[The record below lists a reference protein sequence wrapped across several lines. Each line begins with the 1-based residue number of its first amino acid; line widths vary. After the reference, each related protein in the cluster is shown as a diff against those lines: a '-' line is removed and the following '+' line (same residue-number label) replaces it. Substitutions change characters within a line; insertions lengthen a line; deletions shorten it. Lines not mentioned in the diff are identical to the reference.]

1 VRGTPPTPAAASQD
15 DAAAPWRRRTG
26 LVAWLA
32 AVVVVVLAAVGL
44 VISRPGPVDRLLTR
58 APATTTA
65 PTVRP
70 TEPTPGPVL
79 VGLSADAPTP
89 TAAGLRAAIDT
100 FVGDPAL
107 GGRVDVSV
115 RDMVTGDAL
124 YDHGGAVGTIPA
136 STTKLTTAAAA
147 LAARGQAY
155 TITTRVVA
163 GAGPGE
169 VVIVGAGDP
178 TLSAGKNP
186 FYPGA
191 ARLDVLAAQ
200 VRTAL
205 GAARPTTVIVDGTL
219 YDGPVYEPGWD
230 SDIPTS
236 GFAAPA
242 TALMIDGGRLTAKG
256 APGYAKRS
264 SRPDLA
270 AGRAFAK
277 ALGLPASAVATGKA
291 PAATAA
297 TASPAPPGPGT
308 TLGSVASP
316 PMIRLVEFMLRD
328 SDNVLAEAL
337 DRQVALARNEPASFA
352 GAAKAVTALLGELGL
367 DTTGLVLA
375 DGSGLSR
382 TNRIPPA
389 LLTALL
395 AKAAGTDH
403 PELSGIF
410 AGLPVAGWSGTLGD
424 RFQATGAK
432 GAAGA
437 VRAKTGTLTGVHA
450 MAGVVT
456 TADGRALSF
465 AILTDRVTGPDD
477 AAQQGID
484 RIAATLAGCG
494 CR

>member
-1 VRGTPPTPAAASQD
+1 MPGTPASAPPDGLPA
-15 DAAAPWRRRTG
+15 PRGRRTG
-26 LVAWLA
+26 LVAVLA
-32 AVVVVVLAAVGL
+32 AMVVVVLAAAGL
-44 VISRPGPVDRLLTR
+44 VITRPGPVDRWLTR
-58 APATTTA
+58 PSATTALPTA
-65 PTVRP
+65 RP

-89 TAAGLRAAIDT
+89 TPAGLKAAIDGL
-100 FVGDPAL
+100 VGAAAL

-136 STTKLTTAAAA
+136 STTKLTTAAAV

-163 GAGPGE
+163 GANPGE
-169 VVIVGAGDP
+169 VVIVGGGDP
-178 TLSAGKNP
+178 TLSAGKNA

-191 ARLDVLAAQ
+191 ARLDLLAAR
-200 VRTAL
+200 VRKAL
-205 GAARPTTVIVDGTL
+205 GGTRPTTVIVDGTL
-219 YDGPVYEPGWD
+219 YGGPVYEPGWD

-242 TALMIDGGRLTAKG
+242 TALMIDGGRLSPKG
-256 APGYAKRS
+256 TPGYAERS
-264 SRPDLA
+264 STPDLA

-277 ALGLPASAVATGKA
+277 ALGLPATAVATGKA
-291 PAATAA
+291 PEAAAA
-297 TASPAPPGPGT
+297 TASPTPPAPGT
-308 TLGSVASP
+308 TLGSVESP

-337 DRQVALARNEPASFA
+337 DRQVALARNQPASFA
-352 GAAKAVTALLGELGL
+352 GAAKSVTALLGELGL

-395 AKAAGTDH
+395 AKAARTDR
-403 PELSGIF
+403 PALSGIF
-410 AGLPVAGWSGTLGD
+410 AGLPVAAWSGTLGD
-424 RFQATGAK
+424 RFQGTGAK
-432 GAAGA
+432 NAAGS

-450 MAGVVT
+450 MAGLVT
-456 TADGRALSF
+456 TAEGRALSF
-465 AILTDRVTGPDD
+465 AILSDRVSGPGE

-484 RIAATLAGCG
+484 RIAATLAACG